1 MLKQTMWRVYRRTRK
16 DEDYAK
22 YKEALNAATTEIR
35 QSKRSYEQKL
45 ACNIKNDSKSFYAY
59 VRSKQNVQDKVGPL
73 EDSAGNIISQG
84 FLMAEDLNGYFSSV
98 FTKEDISSLPVADAK
113 FQGAKS
119 DYLGPLVVTPELVA
133 KKIKAMK
140 DNKSPGV
147 DGIPPKL
154 LMETVEQISIPLAR
168 VFNLSLKE
176 GVVPFEWKEANII
189 PLFKKGSR
197 NKSDNYRPVSLTSV
211 ISKLLER
218 LIKDHM
224 VEFLVKHKLLNSSQH
239 GFLKARSCLT
249 NMLCFLE
256 EITKWI
262 DVGSPVDIIYLDF
275 QKAFDKVP
283 HQRLL
288 LKLKAHGIGDS
299 ITDWIEQWLTDRRQ
313 RVVVDGEVSN
323 WKSVLSG
330 IPQVSVLG
338 PILFLIYINDL
349 DDSITSNVLKFADDT
364 KLFRKVNTDGDKQ
377 HLQNDLDRLVKWS
390 EKWQMLFNF
399 GKCKC
404 LHTGHRN
411 LNVNYKMGDT
421 VLGTTVKEKDL
432 GVTIS
437 ADMKVSEQC
446 GIAASK
452 GNQILGLIRRNITY
466 KGKKLIIPLYKAI
479 VRPHLEYCI
488 QAWRPYRKKD
498 IDTLE
503 RIQRRATKMI
513 PELRDLSY
521 EERLKECGLTTL
533 ETRRLRGDQ
542 IEVFKILNGYEN
554 IDRNMFFSLKK
565 DSRTRGHEVKLVKD
579 QCRLDIRKHSFSQR
593 TINEWNKLSTD
604 CVTASS
610 VNMFKNKVDT
620 YLRRAGYK

>member
-1 MLKQTMWRVYRRTRK
+1 
-16 DEDYAK
+16 
-22 YKEALNAATTEIR
+22 
-35 QSKRSYEQKL
+35 
-45 ACNIKNDSKSFYAY
+45 
-59 VRSKQNVQDKVGPL
+59 
-73 EDSAGNIISQG
+73 
-84 FLMAEDLNGYFSSV
+84 
-98 FTKEDISSLPVADAK
+98 
-113 FQGAKS
+113 
-119 DYLGPLVVTPELVA
+119 
-133 KKIKAMK
+133 
-140 DNKSPGV
+140 
-147 DGIPPKL
+147 
-154 LMETVEQISIPLAR
+154 
-168 VFNLSLKE
+168 
-176 GVVPFEWKEANII
+176 
-189 PLFKKGSR
+189 
-197 NKSDNYRPVSLTSV
+197 
-211 ISKLLER
+211 
-218 LIKDHM
+218 
-224 VEFLVKHKLLNSSQH
+224 
-239 GFLKARSCLT
+239 
-249 NMLCFLE
+249 
-256 EITKWI
+256 
-262 DVGSPVDIIYLDF
+262 
-275 QKAFDKVP
+275 
-283 HQRLL
+283 
-288 LKLKAHGIGDS
+288 
-299 ITDWIEQWLTDRRQ
+299 
-313 RVVVDGEVSN
+313 
-323 WKSVLSG
+323 
-330 IPQVSVLG
+330 
-338 PILFLIYINDL
+338 
-349 DDSITSNVLKFADDT
+349 
-364 KLFRKVNTDGDKQ
+364 
-377 HLQNDLDRLVKWS
+377 
-390 EKWQMLFNF
+390 MLFNF

-404 LHTGHRN
+404 LHTGHGN

-452 GNQILGLIRRNITY
+452 VNQILGLIRRNITY

-503 RIQRRATKMI
+503 RIQRR
-513 PELRDLSY
+513 
-521 EERLKECGLTTL
+521 